1 MKLGFVQTELA
12 DTLAVL
18 LLKGLSEQEA
28 WDEIERK
35 FPNLPDEFKTRIS
48 AIARYKLKCV
58 TSWREEQE
66 DLGVKGKII
75 KEEKGGTE

>member
-1 MKLGFVQTELA
+1 VKLGFVQTELA

-28 WDEIERK
+28 WDEIEHKLPFRVK
-35 FPNLPDEFKTRIS
+35 LQDEPNLPDEFKTRIS

-58 TSWREEQE
+58 TGWREE
-66 DLGVKGKII
+66 VS
-75 KEEKGGTE
+75 

>member
-1 MKLGFVQTELA
+1 MTLGFIQTELA

-35 FPNLPDEFKTRIS
+35 FPNLPDEFKIRMS
-48 AIARYKLKCV
+48 EIAHHKL
-58 TSWREEQE
+58 R
-66 DLGVKGKII
+66 L
-75 KEEKGGTE
+75 